1 MRKGMAQVFAVI
13 VSLVLTGCLGA
24 TRMPLHES
32 TETLDDA
39 GGPLLL
45 MTATIR
51 NDYRPSFQPK
61 LLLVHVEKTTAKPRD
76 NSREG
81 KINFAVDD
89 LAPLAAGTPGSGGH
103 YLLRMRLPPG
113 PYRVCGMTS
122 RIKAFPF
129 IGTFFAP
136 LQIAHSIEGSGVFY
150 LGHVEAIVRERQG
163 DEFRA
168 GQVTPYIDQL
178 TTGAAGGTFDI
189 TISDRFET
197 DEKAFRER
205 FRQLAGVEIK
215 RTILA
220 PFDRAAVQKWFESP
234 YTRKS
239 CVLPAAALK

>member
-1 MRKGMAQVFAVI
+1 MRKGFTCLCAAI
-13 VSLVLTGCLGA
+13 ATLNLAGCLTA

-32 TETLDDA
+32 TEKIDDA

-89 LAPLAAGTPGSGGH
+89 LAGLPTANSGPGD
-103 YLLRMRLPPG
+103 YLLRLRLPEG
-113 PYRVCGMTS
+113 PYRICGMTS

-136 LQIAHSIEGSGVFY
+136 LQVTHSVQGSGVFY
-150 LGHVEAIVRERQG
+150 LGHVTAIVRERQG
-163 DEFRA
+163 EEFRA
-168 GQVTPYIDQL
+168 GSVMPYVDQA

-189 TISDRFET
+189 TISDRFE
-197 DEKAFRER
+197 DDAKAFRER
-205 FRQLAGVEIK
+205 FPQLAGVEIQ
-215 RTILA
+215 RTIMA
-220 PFDRAAVQKWFESP
+220 PFDRAAVQKWWLAP
-234 YTRKS
+234 DARKV
-239 CVLPAAALK
+239 CVLAAAPLK